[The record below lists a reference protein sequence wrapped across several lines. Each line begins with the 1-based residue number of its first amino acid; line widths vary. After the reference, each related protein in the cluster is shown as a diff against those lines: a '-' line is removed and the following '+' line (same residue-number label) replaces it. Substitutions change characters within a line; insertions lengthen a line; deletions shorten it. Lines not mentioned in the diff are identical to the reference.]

1 MIKKRRRR
9 EIVIQIDVSSMKN
22 AIKDI
27 EKVVLDGN
35 KHAKEAYPFT
45 SFKAKNQKFQLAVID
60 GSNHSIRGMN
70 FTFAAL
76 RTGYQVYQEGKEIE
90 RKVDAISVELL
101 ANHKDPQIGFESKFL
116 NYYREIVGEDPV
128 GFPEFDKTPERI
140 RTLCEW
146 QKLIE
151 LIEKLDRG
159 DVIVFDGTLI
169 SGVITTT
176 HKFFNGL
183 ADRAKQK
190 GITLVGLSKDTSLSM
205 DTAPVPLVLLESAS
219 IHYPDLNWYVE
230 FRPGTYFVRF
240 TRQAD
245 LVFRLDVVLSGEDTI
260 ETLLS
265 KIGAY
270 CFDFGTL
277 GYPFPLQNIHDAV
290 RISEMERDE
299 CFEVFKQEYRKAG
312 LSQKI
317 FEEIFQ
323 IYHDQL
329 DKVSFGR

>member
-1 MIKKRRRR
+1 MIH
-9 EIVIQIDVSSMKN
+9 IDSSSLKN
-22 AIKDI
+22 AVRDI
-27 EKVVLDGN
+27 EKVVLDGT
-35 KHAKEAYPFT
+35 KHAREKYPFA
-45 SFKAKNQKFQLAVID
+45 SFKAKNQSFQLAVID

-76 RTGYQVYQEGKEIE
+76 RTGYQIYQDGAEVE
-90 RKVDAISVELL
+90 RKVDPISVELL
-101 ANHKDPQIGFESKFL
+101 ANHKDPQIGFEAKFL
-116 NYYREIVGEDPV
+116 HYYQEIVGENPV

-151 LIEKLDRG
+151 LIDKLGRG

-183 ADRAKQK
+183 ADRAREK
-190 GITLVGLSKDTSLSM
+190 GITLVGLSKDTSLSI
-205 DTAPVPLVLLESAS
+205 DTAPVPLVLLESS
-219 IHYPDLNWYVE
+219 SMHHPNQNWYIE

-240 TRQAD
+240 TKKAD
-245 LVFRLDVVLSGEDTI
+245 LVFRIDAVLSGDETI
-260 ETLLS
+260 ESLLS

-270 CFDFGTL
+270 CFDYATL

-312 LSQKI
+312 LSQKV

-329 DKVSFGR
+329 DKISFGR

>member
-1 MIKKRRRR
+1 
-9 EIVIQIDVSSMKN
+9 MKN
-22 AIKDI
+22 AIRDI
-27 EKVVLDGN
+27 EKVVLDGG
-35 KHAKEAYPFT
+35 KHAQEAYPFE
-45 SFKAKNQKFQLAVID
+45 SFKARNADYKLAVID

-76 RTGYQVYQEGKEIE
+76 RTGYHIYHGGEKIDES
-90 RKVDAISVELL
+90 VDPITVELL
-101 ANHKDPQIGFESKFL
+101 ANHNDPDIGFEKKFET
-116 NYYREIVGEDPV
+116 YYKRVVGEKPV
-128 GFPEFDKTPERI
+128 GYPEFDKTPERI

-151 LIEKLDRG
+151 LIDRLDAG

-169 SGVITTT
+169 SGVLTTT
-176 HKFFNGL
+176 HAFFNGL
-183 ADRAKQK
+183 ADRARAK
-190 GITLVGLSKDTSLSM
+190 GITLVGLSKDTSLSIG
-205 DTAPVPLVLLESAS
+205 TAPVPIVLLESS
-219 IHYPDLNWYVE
+219 NLHYPNKNWFVE

-240 TRQAD
+240 TRQNQ
-245 LVFRLDVVLSGEDTI
+245 LVFRLDVVLSGEETI
-260 ETLLS
+260 DTLLS

-270 CFDFGTL
+270 CFDQTTL

-299 CFEVFKQEYRKAG
+299 CFAYFKDEYRKAG
-312 LSQKI
+312 LNARV

-329 DKVSFGR
+329 DIISFGR